1 MKDGQSEQLNKI
13 RKAMKINEIISSDKS
28 EMMACKNDLMKK
40 MAMDADDAEEVAHSI
55 RDMFLPQLLKSEN
68 ISEHEMPEGLIVKM
82 TDKDDSFAD
91 ETPNDEH
98 EHHVEFKSD
107 DDEDESEDSDF
118 DEDED
123 EDHEIDSDYDDSEVG
138 DDEIAT
144 IHISV
149 PADKIRL
156 VEKALETVLGDMDAD
171 SKDQAT
177 VHTDETQKG
186 DTMNKKEI
194 EARKALRKTILA
206 AMADDEH
213 VSRKD
218 GFEHDK
224 SEQYLEEGFYN
235 TIKGDLTDPDFD
247 TLNYSKNK
255 VPNFTK
261 MVDENLMPD
270 LGLHESLEAT
280 KFDGAPENADEYK
293 LDFDAFMIPSQ
304 GDTELYN
311 ELEIPSEG
319 KLPHKKTLLS
329 ENESKREVYSEL
341 DENLLADALR
351 LAGVE
356 DEDLTK
362 LTYAEAKEL
371 YRAIKTAEAKER
383 TTYSPDGVMSFPQ
396 NTHIT
401 DPDKKKAV
409 TEDSLR
415 KHTGTE
421 ELDSE
426 KSHER
431 SGPKELYSSKED
443 ARDAYAQM
451 LKKLMNPRL
460 AQQEEEEEGM
470 EEDEKN
476 RESETSINADE
487 VRIEGKSSKE
497 MEKEAE
503 MFKALLKMAYACTNK
518 LATAGL
524 LPVDEMDAY
533 AEGLLSDGL
542 TVQSMVRQ
550 TKLMLNSAAANA
562 ERLAASSATSVR
574 TASTGI
580 SFNPAVRGASV
591 NADLSGAQDIQNALK
606 NIGWTTP
613 KVSGMEE

>member
-1 MKDGQSEQLNKI
+1 
-13 RKAMKINEIISSDKS
+13 
-28 EMMACKNDLMKK
+28 
-40 MAMDADDAEEVAHSI
+40 
-55 RDMFLPQLLKSEN
+55 
-68 ISEHEMPEGLIVKM
+68 
-82 TDKDDSFAD
+82 
-91 ETPNDEH
+91 
-98 EHHVEFKSD
+98 
-107 DDEDESEDSDF
+107 
-118 DEDED
+118 
-123 EDHEIDSDYDDSEVG
+123 
-138 DDEIAT
+138 
-144 IHISV
+144 
-149 PADKIRL
+149 
-156 VEKALETVLGDMDAD
+156 MDAD

-261 MVDENLMPD
+261 LVDENLMPD

-280 KFDGAPENADEYK
+280 KFDGAPENADEYT
-293 LDFDAFMIPSQ
+293 LDFNAFMIPSQ
-304 GDTELYN
+304 GDTELYH

-383 TTYSPDGVMSFPQ
+383 TTYSDGGVMDFPQ
-396 NTHIT
+396 NNPK
-401 DPDKKKAV
+401 DPDKRKAV
-409 TEDSLR
+409 TEDSVR
-415 KHTGTE
+415 KNTGTE
-421 ELDSE
+421 EMDPE

-431 SGPKELYSSKED
+431 SGKELYSSKED
-443 ARDAYAQM
+443 ARGAYAQM

-460 AQQEEEEEGM
+460 AEQEEDM
-470 EEDEKN
+470 EEDEKEASTLTMN
-476 RESETSINADE
+476 DGKVTVQS
-487 VRIEGKSSKE
+487 KSSKE

-503 MFKALLKMAYACTNK
+503 MFKARLKMAYACTNK

>member
-28 EMMACKNDLMKK
+28 EFASCKNDLMKK
-40 MAMDADDAEEVAHSI
+40 MAMDADDAHEVAHSI
-55 RDMFLPQLLKSEN
+55 RDLFLPQLLKSEN

-82 TDKDDSFAD
+82 TDKDDSFAT
-91 ETPNDEH
+91 ETPNEEH
-98 EHHVEFKSD
+98 EHHVDYKSE

-118 DEDED
+118 DFDED

-218 GFEHDK
+218 SFEHNK

-235 TIKGDLTDPDFD
+235 TKKGDLIDPDFD
-247 TLNYSKNK
+247 TLSYSKNK

-261 MVDENLMPD
+261 LVDDNLMPD
-270 LGLHESLEAT
+270 LGLHESLESI
-280 KFDGAPENADEYK
+280 KFDGTPENADEYT
-293 LDFDAFMIPSQ
+293 LDFDAFLIPSQ
-304 GDTELYN
+304 GDEELYH
-311 ELEIPSEG
+311 ELAIPSEG
-319 KLPHKKTLLS
+319 KLPLKKTVLS
-329 ENESKREVYSEL
+329 DNESKREVYSEL

-383 TTYSPDGVMSFPQ
+383 TTYSPDGVMNFPQ
-396 NTHIT
+396 NSEIT
-401 DPDKKKAV
+401 DPDRKKAV

-415 KHTGTE
+415 KNTGTE
-421 ELDSE
+421 EIDPKE
-426 KSHER
+426 SHER
-431 SGPKELYSSKED
+431 SGAKELYSSKED

-460 AQQEEEEEGM
+460 AEQEEEEEK
-470 EEDEKN
+470 EDEKEASTLTMN
-476 RESETSINADE
+476 DGKVTVQS
-487 VRIEGKSSKE
+487 KSSKEE

-503 MFKALLKMAYACTNK
+503 IFKARLKMAYACTNK

-533 AEGLLSDGL
+533 AEGMLSDGL

-591 NADLSGAQDIQNALK
+591 NADLSGAMDIQNALK

>member
-40 MAMDADDAEEVAHSI
+40 VAMDADDAEEVAHSI

-118 DEDED
+118 DFDED

-261 MVDENLMPD
+261 LVDENLMPD

-280 KFDGAPENADEYK
+280 KFDGAPENADEYT
-293 LDFDAFMIPSQ
+293 LDFNAFMIPSQ
-304 GDTELYN
+304 GDTELYH

-383 TTYSPDGVMSFPQ
+383 TTYSDGGVMDFPQ
-396 NTHIT
+396 NNPK
-401 DPDKKKAV
+401 DPDKRKAV
-409 TEDSLR
+409 TEDSVR
-415 KHTGTE
+415 KNTGTE
-421 ELDSE
+421 EMDPE

-431 SGPKELYSSKED
+431 SGKELYSSKED
-443 ARDAYAQM
+443 ARGAYAQM

-460 AQQEEEEEGM
+460 AEQEEDP
-470 EEDEKN
+470 EDEKEASTLTMN
-476 RESETSINADE
+476 DGKVTVQS
-487 VRIEGKSSKE
+487 KSSKE

-503 MFKALLKMAYACTNK
+503 MFKARLKMAYACTNK

>member
-1 MKDGQSEQLNKI
+1 
-13 RKAMKINEIISSDKS
+13 
-28 EMMACKNDLMKK
+28 
-40 MAMDADDAEEVAHSI
+40 
-55 RDMFLPQLLKSEN
+55 
-68 ISEHEMPEGLIVKM
+68 
-82 TDKDDSFAD
+82 
-91 ETPNDEH
+91 
-98 EHHVEFKSD
+98 
-107 DDEDESEDSDF
+107 
-118 DEDED
+118 
-123 EDHEIDSDYDDSEVG
+123 
-138 DDEIAT
+138 
-144 IHISV
+144 
-149 PADKIRL
+149 
-156 VEKALETVLGDMDAD
+156 
-171 SKDQAT
+171 
-177 VHTDETQKG
+177 
-186 DTMNKKEI
+186 
-194 EARKALRKTILA
+194 
-206 AMADDEH
+206 
-213 VSRKD
+213 
-218 GFEHDK
+218 
-224 SEQYLEEGFYN
+224 
-235 TIKGDLTDPDFD
+235 
-247 TLNYSKNK
+247 
-255 VPNFTK
+255 
-261 MVDENLMPD
+261 
-270 LGLHESLEAT
+270 
-280 KFDGAPENADEYK
+280 

-304 GDTELYN
+304 GDTELYH

-371 YRAIKTAEAKER
+371 YRAIKTASEIEER
-383 TTYSPDGVMSFPQ
+383 TTYSDGGELPANFNDPK
-396 NTHIT
+396 
-401 DPDKKKAV
+401 DPDERKAV
-409 TEDSLR
+409 TEKSVR
-415 KHTGTE
+415 ENTGTKE
-421 ELDSE
+421 MDPEN
-426 KSHER
+426 SHKR
-431 SGPKELYSSKED
+431 SKQLYSSKED

-460 AQQEEEEEGM
+460 AGQEGDMEEEEKDR
-470 EEDEKN
+470 ED
-476 RESETSINADE
+476 RESETTINTDQ
-487 VRIEGKSSKE
+487 VRIEGKSSEEE
-497 MEKEAE
+497 MKKEAE
-503 MFKALLKMAYACTNK
+503 MFKARLKMAYACTNK

>member
-40 MAMDADDAEEVAHSI
+40 VAMDADDAEEVAHSI

-91 ETPNDEH
+91 ETPNDKH

-118 DEDED
+118 DFDED

-261 MVDENLMPD
+261 LVDENLMPD

-280 KFDGAPENADEYK
+280 KFDGAPENADEYR

-304 GDTELYN
+304 GDTELYH

-371 YRAIKTAEAKER
+371 YRAIKTASEIEEI
-383 TTYSPDGVMSFPQ
+383 TTYSPDGELPANFNNPK
-396 NTHIT
+396 
-401 DPDKKKAV
+401 DPDKRKADERKAV
-409 TEDSLR
+409 TKEMDP
-415 KHTGTE
+415 E
-421 ELDSE
+421 N
-426 KSHER
+426 
-431 SGPKELYSSKED
+431 SGKELYSSKED
-443 ARDAYAQM
+443 ARGAYAQM

-460 AQQEEEEEGM
+460 AEQEEDM
-470 EEDEKN
+470 EEDRKDREE

-503 MFKALLKMAYACTNK
+503 MFKARLKMAYACTNK

>member
-28 EMMACKNDLMKK
+28 EMTACKNDLMKK

-261 MVDENLMPD
+261 LVDENLMPD

-280 KFDGAPENADEYK
+280 KFDGAPENADEYT

-304 GDTELYN
+304 GDTELFH
-311 ELEIPSEG
+311 EFQIPSEG

-329 ENESKREVYSEL
+329 QKESKREVYSEL

-371 YRAIKTAEAKER
+371 YRAIKTASEIEER
-383 TTYSPDGVMSFPQ
+383 TTYSPDGELPANFNDPK
-396 NTHIT
+396 
-401 DPDKKKAV
+401 DPDERNAV
-409 TEDSLR
+409 TEGSLR
-415 KHTGTE
+415 KHTGTK

-431 SGPKELYSSKED
+431 RELYSSKED

-460 AQQEEEEEGM
+460 AEEEEDM
-470 EEDEKN
+470 EEDEKDRKE
-476 RESETSINADE
+476 RESQTNINTDE

-503 MFKALLKMAYACTNK
+503 MFKARLKMAYACTNK

>member
-1 MKDGQSEQLNKI
+1 
-13 RKAMKINEIISSDKS
+13 
-28 EMMACKNDLMKK
+28 
-40 MAMDADDAEEVAHSI
+40 
-55 RDMFLPQLLKSEN
+55 
-68 ISEHEMPEGLIVKM
+68 
-82 TDKDDSFAD
+82 
-91 ETPNDEH
+91 
-98 EHHVEFKSD
+98 
-107 DDEDESEDSDF
+107 
-118 DEDED
+118 
-123 EDHEIDSDYDDSEVG
+123 
-138 DDEIAT
+138 
-144 IHISV
+144 
-149 PADKIRL
+149 
-156 VEKALETVLGDMDAD
+156 
-171 SKDQAT
+171 
-177 VHTDETQKG
+177 
-186 DTMNKKEI
+186 
-194 EARKALRKTILA
+194 
-206 AMADDEH
+206 
-213 VSRKD
+213 
-218 GFEHDK
+218 
-224 SEQYLEEGFYN
+224 
-235 TIKGDLTDPDFD
+235 
-247 TLNYSKNK
+247 
-255 VPNFTK
+255 
-261 MVDENLMPD
+261 
-270 LGLHESLEAT
+270 
-280 KFDGAPENADEYK
+280 
-293 LDFDAFMIPSQ
+293 
-304 GDTELYN
+304 
-311 ELEIPSEG
+311 
-319 KLPHKKTLLS
+319 
-329 ENESKREVYSEL
+329 L

-401 DPDKKKAV
+401 DPDKRKAV
-409 TEDSLR
+409 TEDSVR
-415 KHTGTE
+415 KNTGTE
-421 ELDSE
+421 EMDPE

-431 SGPKELYSSKED
+431 SGKELYSSKED

-460 AQQEEEEEGM
+460 AEQEEDM
-470 EEDEKN
+470 EEDRKDREE

-503 MFKALLKMAYACTNK
+503 MFKARLKMAYACTNK

>member
-28 EMMACKNDLMKK
+28 EMTACKNDLMKK

-261 MVDENLMPD
+261 LVDENLMPD

-280 KFDGAPENADEYK
+280 KFDGAPENADEYT

-304 GDTELYN
+304 GDTELYH
-311 ELEIPSEG
+311 EFEIPSEG

-371 YRAIKTAEAKER
+371 YRAIKTASEIEER
-383 TTYSPDGVMSFPQ
+383 TTYSPDGELPANFNDPK
-396 NTHIT
+396 
-401 DPDKKKAV
+401 DPDERNAV
-409 TEDSLR
+409 TEGSLR
-415 KHTGTE
+415 KHTGTK

-431 SGPKELYSSKED
+431 RELYSSKED

-460 AQQEEEEEGM
+460 AEEEEDM
-470 EEDEKN
+470 EEDEKDRKE
-476 RESETSINADE
+476 RESQTNINTDE

-503 MFKALLKMAYACTNK
+503 MFKARLKMAYACTNK

>member
-28 EMMACKNDLMKK
+28 EFASCKNDLMKK
-40 MAMDADDAEEVAHSI
+40 MDMDAGDAHEVAHSI
-55 RDMFLPQLLKSEN
+55 RDLFLPQLLKSEN

-82 TDKDDSFAD
+82 TDKDDSFAT
-91 ETPNDEH
+91 ETPNEEH
-98 EHHVEFKSD
+98 EHHVDYKSE

-118 DEDED
+118 DFDED

-156 VEKALETVLGDMDAD
+156 VEKALENVLGDMDAD

-235 TIKGDLTDPDFD
+235 TMKGDLTDPEFD
-247 TLNYSKNK
+247 TLSYSKNK

-261 MVDENLMPD
+261 LVDDNLMPD
-270 LGLHESLEAT
+270 LGLHESLEST
-280 KFDGAPENADEYK
+280 KFDGTPENADEYT
-293 LDFDAFMIPSQ
+293 LDFDAFLIPSQ
-304 GDTELYN
+304 GDEELYH
-311 ELEIPSEG
+311 ELAIPSEG
-319 KLPHKKTLLS
+319 KLPMKKTVLS
-329 ENESKREVYSEL
+329 DNESKREVYSEL

-356 DEDLTK
+356 EKDLTK

-383 TTYSPDGVMSFPQ
+383 TTYSPDGVMNFPQ
-396 NTHIT
+396 NSEIT
-401 DPDKKKAV
+401 DPDHKKAV

-415 KHTGTE
+415 KNTGTE
-421 ELDSE
+421 EMDSE

-431 SGPKELYSSKED
+431 SGAKDLYSSKED

-460 AQQEEEEEGM
+460 HKQEEGEEG
-470 EEDEKN
+470 EDEKEASTLTMN
-476 RESETSINADE
+476 DGTVTVQS
-487 VRIEGKSSKE
+487 KSSKEE

-503 MFKALLKMAYACTNK
+503 IFKARLKMAYACTNK

-533 AEGLLSDGL
+533 AEGMLSDGL

-591 NADLSGAQDIQNALK
+591 NADLSGAMDIQNALK

>member
-28 EMMACKNDLMKK
+28 EMTACKNDLMKK
-40 MAMDADDAEEVAHSI
+40 MAMDADDAHEVAHSI
-55 RDMFLPQLLKSEN
+55 RDLFLPQLLKSEN

-82 TDKDDSFAD
+82 TDKDDSFAT
-91 ETPNDEH
+91 ETPNEEH
-98 EHHVEFKSD
+98 EHHVDYKSE

-118 DEDED
+118 DFDED

-224 SEQYLEEGFYN
+224 SEQYLKEGFYN
-235 TIKGDLTDPDFD
+235 TKKGELTDPDFD
-247 TLNYSKNK
+247 TLSYSKNK

-261 MVDENLMPD
+261 LVDDNLMPD
-270 LGLHESLEAT
+270 LGLHESLESI
-280 KFDGAPENADEYK
+280 KFDGTPENADEYT
-293 LDFDAFMIPSQ
+293 LDFDAFMTPSQ
-304 GDTELYN
+304 GDEELYN
-311 ELEIPSEG
+311 ELAIPSEG
-319 KLPHKKTLLS
+319 KLPLKKTVLS
-329 ENESKREVYSEL
+329 DNESKREVYSEL

-401 DPDKKKAV
+401 DPDKRKAV
-409 TEDSLR
+409 TEDSVR
-415 KHTGTE
+415 KNTGTE
-421 ELDSE
+421 EMDSE

-431 SGPKELYSSKED
+431 SGKQLYSSKED

-460 AQQEEEEEGM
+460 AEQEEDM
-470 EEDEKN
+470 EEDRKDREE

-503 MFKALLKMAYACTNK
+503 MFKARLKMAYACTNK

-533 AEGLLSDGL
+533 AEGMLSDGL

-591 NADLSGAQDIQNALK
+591 NADLSGAMDIQNALK

>member
-28 EMMACKNDLMKK
+28 EFASCKNDLMKK
-40 MAMDADDAEEVAHSI
+40 MAMDADDAHEVAHSI
-55 RDMFLPQLLKSEN
+55 RDLFLPQLLKSEN

-82 TDKDDSFAD
+82 TDKDDSFAT
-91 ETPNDEH
+91 ETPNEEH
-98 EHHVEFKSD
+98 EHHVDYKSE

-118 DEDED
+118 DFDED

-218 GFEHDK
+218 GFEHNK

-235 TIKGDLTDPDFD
+235 TKKGDLTDPDFD
-247 TLNYSKNK
+247 TLSYSKNK

-261 MVDENLMPD
+261 LVDDNLMPD
-270 LGLHESLEAT
+270 LGLHESLEST
-280 KFDGAPENADEYK
+280 KFDGTPENADEYT
-293 LDFDAFMIPSQ
+293 LDFDAFLIPSQ
-304 GDTELYN
+304 GDEELYH
-311 ELEIPSEG
+311 ELAIPSEG
-319 KLPHKKTLLS
+319 KLPMKKTVLS
-329 ENESKREVYSEL
+329 DNESKREVYSEL

-401 DPDKKKAV
+401 DPDKRKAV
-409 TEDSLR
+409 TEDSVR
-415 KHTGTE
+415 KNTGTE
-421 ELDSE
+421 EMDSE

-431 SGPKELYSSKED
+431 SGKQLYSSKED

-460 AQQEEEEEGM
+460 AEQEEDM
-470 EEDEKN
+470 EEDRKDREE

-503 MFKALLKMAYACTNK
+503 MFKARLKMAYACTNK

-533 AEGLLSDGL
+533 AEGMLSDGL

-591 NADLSGAQDIQNALK
+591 NADLSGAMDIQNALK

>member
-28 EMMACKNDLMKK
+28 EMIACKSDLMKRV
-40 MAMDADDAEEVAHSI
+40 AMDADDADEVAHSI
-55 RDMFLPQLLKSEN
+55 RDLFLPQLLKSEN
-68 ISEHEMPEGLIVKM
+68 ISEKELPKGLIVKM

-91 ETPNDEH
+91 DTPDDDH
-98 EHHVEFKSD
+98 EHHVKFKSD

-118 DEDED
+118 DFDED

-156 VEKALETVLGDMDAD
+156 VEKALENVLGDMDAD

-186 DTMNKKEI
+186 DTMDKKEI
-194 EARKALRKTILA
+194 EARKALRKTIIA
-206 AMADDEH
+206 AMSDDEH

-224 SEQYLEEGFYN
+224 SEQYLEEGYYN
-235 TIKGDLTDPDFD
+235 TMKGELTDPDFD

-255 VPNFTK
+255 VPNFTR
-261 MVDENLMPD
+261 MVDDCLMPD
-270 LGLHESLEAT
+270 LGLHESLESI
-280 KFDGAPENADEYK
+280 KFDGTPENTDDYT
-293 LDFDAFMIPSQ
+293 LDFDAFLIPSQ
-304 GDTELYN
+304 GDDELYH
-311 ELEIPSEG
+311 EFQIPSEG

-329 ENESKREVYSEL
+329 QKESKREVYSEL

-383 TTYSPDGVMSFPQ
+383 TTYSPDGVMKFPQ

-401 DPDKKKAV
+401 NPDKKKAV

-431 SGPKELYSSKED
+431 SGPKELYSSKKD

-460 AQQEEEEEGM
+460 AEQEDDMEEER
-470 EEDEKN
+470 DKEK

-503 MFKALLKMAYACTNK
+503 MFKARLKMAYACTNK

>member
-40 MAMDADDAEEVAHSI
+40 VAMDADDAEEVAHSI

-118 DEDED
+118 DFDED

-261 MVDENLMPD
+261 LVDENLMPD

-280 KFDGAPENADEYK
+280 KFDGAPENADEYT
-293 LDFDAFMIPSQ
+293 LDFNAFMIPSQ
-304 GDTELYN
+304 GDTELYH

-383 TTYSPDGVMSFPQ
+383 TTYSDGGVMDFPQ
-396 NTHIT
+396 NNPK
-401 DPDKKKAV
+401 DPDKRKAV
-409 TEDSLR
+409 TEDSVR
-415 KHTGTE
+415 KNTGTE
-421 ELDSE
+421 EMDPE

-431 SGPKELYSSKED
+431 SGKELYSSKED
-443 ARDAYAQM
+443 ARGAYAQM

-460 AQQEEEEEGM
+460 AEQEEDM
-470 EEDEKN
+470 EEDEKEASTLTMN
-476 RESETSINADE
+476 DGKVTVQS
-487 VRIEGKSSKE
+487 KSSKE

-503 MFKALLKMAYACTNK
+503 MFKARLKMAYACTNK